1 MEEAVSNSSRSYRK
15 CASLPS
21 GKVFVKPAAR
31 AKYIRKE
38 NTMLFIIIFAFI
50 FIIFLIA
57 IFSRSD
63 SQTGNSANSY
73 SYSEPSFSL
82 PAASD
87 RKPKISAEV
96 DEDFYKSVRSYCS
109 GHSITI
115 SDLVRK
121 SVKSY
126 IDNN

>member
-1 MEEAVSNSSRSYRK
+1 
-15 CASLPS
+15 
-21 GKVFVKPAAR
+21 
-31 AKYIRKE
+31 
-38 NTMLFIIIFAFI
+38 MLFIIIFSVI

-57 IFSRSD
+57 VFSRSD
-63 SQTGNSANSY
+63 SQAGNQASSY
-73 SYSEPSFSL
+73 TYSEPSFSL

-96 DEDFYKSVRSYCS
+96 DEDFYKNVRSYCRS
-109 GHSITI
+109 HSMTI